1 MTGCSQLK
9 QVDTHQTPCCAGLLS
24 RKSVPFPSLKCWLRS
39 CRNRRSQNSH
49 NSISLLFKHIQTK
62 NRSAVSP
69 PRSHWDRF
77 GAPSRTPGKKQ
88 IGFVPQNAFASKILL
103 RYADLSSPQG
113 ARSVGPR
120 LFENLKLQTFWDRRS
135 CLLDHPSSSGGMAL
149 GPLPAN

>member
-1 MTGCSQLK
+1 MTGCSQLN

-69 PRSHWDRF
+69 PAHTGIVW
-77 GAPSRTPGKKQ
+77 GAVAHSGKEANWVRTAKCFCLEN
-88 IGFVPQNAFASKILL
+88 IL
-103 RYADLSSPQG
+103 RYAGLSSPQG